1 MMKMEIKIRCTC
13 GSVLSFED
21 TPVNGQLEHPLACTN
36 CRADCTQKANDFIHR
51 KLAGENPD
59 VNEGKTRPL
68 WLRPFRSRQTES
80 DTAEIS
86 RRPGKIPANIRS
98 ATEAGDEASFR
109 RIAVAG
115 SAALLVG
122 ILGAIGWLLVAKAT
136 GYQIGYVAW
145 ALGGAVGLT
154 SRLLAPRGHALL
166 GMVGA
171 TAAFLAIGGGQYLV
185 TSWEIQQAV
194 REYTPLAYEE
204 IVAYARETAA
214 AQNSEDLRERTAEFK
229 LVQALAGKNE
239 TNAIAAY
246 QDYQI
251 AESGFA
257 LLGLINKEGQP
268 KLTFDAKDAIT
279 DVEAVTVPE
288 IAKFDA
294 EVAPVMQKLAAG
306 QPSQTDYQAS
316 LEARIAARVP
326 ASTIAAYSVNRY
338 TILWL
343 FLGVGTAYRLA
354 RNAGLQY

>member
-1 MMKMEIKIRCTC
+1 MKMEIKIRCSC

-36 CRADCTQKANDFIHR
+36 CRADCTQKANDFIRR

-59 VNEGKTRPL
+59 VREEKSGL
-68 WLRPFRSRQTES
+68 SWLRPFRSRQTES

-86 RRPGKIPANIRS
+86 RHPGKIPANIRS
-98 ATEAGDEASFR
+98 ATEAGDEAAFS
-109 RIAVAG
+109 RIALAG
-115 SAALLVG
+115 GAALLVG

-145 ALGGAVGLT
+145 ALGGLVGWT

-166 GMVGA
+166 GMVAA

-185 TSWEIQQAV
+185 TRWEIQQAV

-204 IVAYARETAA
+204 IIAYAKETAS
-214 AQNSEDLRERTAEFK
+214 AQTSEDLRERTAEFK

-246 QDYQI
+246 QNYQI

-257 LLGLINKEGQP
+257 LLGLINKDDQP
-268 KLTFDAKDAIT
+268 KLTFAAKDELA

-288 IAKFDA
+288 IAKFDS
-294 EVAPVMQKLAAG
+294 EVAPTMQKLAEG
-306 QPSQTDYQAS
+306 QPSQTDYQTS
-316 LEARIAARVP
+316 LEERIAARVS

-343 FLGVGTAYRLA
+343 FLGLGTAYRIA